1 MDVEGEGP
9 ARFRRVLVKLS
20 GEALGGASGTG
31 LDPAMLS
38 FVTTQIE
45 SARRLGVEVA
55 IVVGGG
61 NFLRGAQLSEVG
73 FDRVMGDRMGMLA
86 TVLNAISLSTTF
98 TSSALPAQAFSALEV
113 RGVIDPYRREVVDA
127 ALYEGKVVILSG
139 GTGNP
144 FFSTDSA
151 AALRAAELGAD
162 ALLKATKVDGVY
174 DRDPVADPSA
184 TRYDTLTYQQVVEQS
199 LGVMDLTAV
208 TLCKENAIPI
218 IVFDMNRDGAL
229 EQVLR
234 GDTIGTT
241 ISG

>member
-1 MDVEGEGP
+1 MVGDEEGP
-9 ARFRRVLVKLS
+9 TRFRRVLVKMS
-20 GEALGGASGTG
+20 GEALGGASGSG
-31 LDPAMLS
+31 LDPVMLS

-45 SARRLGVEVA
+45 AARRLGVDVA

-61 NFLRGAQLSEVG
+61 NFLRGAELSAIG

-98 TSSALPAQAFSALEV
+98 NASGLSARALSALEV
-113 RGVIDPYRREVVDA
+113 RGVVEPYRRETAADSLDA
-127 ALYEGKVVILSG
+127 GQVVILAG

-184 TRYDTLTYQQVVEQS
+184 TRYDKLTYQQVVERS
-199 LGVMDLTAV
+199 LGVMDLTSV
-208 TLCKENAIPI
+208 TLCKENDIPI
-218 IVFDMNRDGAL
+218 IVFDMNREGAL

-234 GDTIGTT
+234 GDDVGTT

>member
-1 MDVEGEGP
+1 MDIEGDGP
-9 ARFRRVLVKLS
+9 ARLRRVLVKLS
-20 GEALGGASGTG
+20 GEALGGASGSG
-31 LDPAMLS
+31 LDPETLA
-38 FVTTQIE
+38 FVTAQIKA
-45 SARRLGVEVA
+45 ARSLGAEIA

-61 NFLRGAQLSEVG
+61 NFLRGAQLSTIG

-86 TVLNAISLSTTF
+86 TVLNAISLATTF
-98 TSSALPAQAFSALEV
+98 SSAGLAARAFSALEV
-113 RGVIDPYRREVVDA
+113 RGAIDFYRREDA
-127 ALYEGKVVILSG
+127 AEALDAGQVVILAG

-184 TRYDTLTYQQVVEQS
+184 KRYDTLTYQQVVEQS

-208 TLCKENAIPI
+208 TLCKENSIPI
-218 IVFDMNRDGAL
+218 VVFDMNSEGAL
-229 EQVLR
+229 SAVLR
-234 GDTIGTT
+234 GEEVGTT
-241 ISG
+241 IKE

>member
-1 MDVEGEGP
+1 MSPEGDGP
-9 ARFRRVLVKLS
+9 AQYRRVLVKLS
-20 GEALGGASGTG
+20 GEALGGAAGFG
-31 LDPAMLS
+31 LDPSMLS
-38 FVTTQIE
+38 FVTSQLQA
-45 SARRLGVEVA
+45 ARQLGVEIA

-61 NFLRGAQLSEVG
+61 NFLRGAQLSAIG

-98 TSSALPAQAFSALEV
+98 SASGLAARAFSAVEV
-113 RGVIDPYRREVVDA
+113 RGVIDLYRREAAAA
-127 ALYEGKVVILSG
+127 ALETGEVVVLAG

-184 TRYDTLTYQQVVEQS
+184 HRYDTLTYQQVVEQS

-218 IVFDMNRDGAL
+218 VVFDMNRDGAL
-229 EQVLR
+229 VQVLR
-234 GDTIGTT
+234 GEPVGTT
-241 ISG
+241 IGE